1 MFFEVDKDFALF
13 YGIMLVNA
21 QTKKYYR
28 SFNDAYIMPDSV
40 YYLKICNNF
49 KTNQSDI
56 DKLGADPAIKI
67 FKENNK
73 LANMRLAVNDRYK
86 NANGEWIDET
96 QWFSLV
102 AWTKLAEYAEKYLLK
117 GVEVAIEGRLVNKTF
132 TDKNAVKRISTDII
146 VSEILI
152 LSKKAAVAKELV

>member
-1 MFFEVDKDFALF
+1 MKA
-13 YGIMLVNA
+13 I
-21 QTKKYYR
+21 K
-28 SFNDAYIMPDSV
+28 
-40 YYLKICNNF
+40 
-49 KTNQSDI
+49 NQVQLI
-56 DKLGADPAIKI
+56 GHLGADPAIKI